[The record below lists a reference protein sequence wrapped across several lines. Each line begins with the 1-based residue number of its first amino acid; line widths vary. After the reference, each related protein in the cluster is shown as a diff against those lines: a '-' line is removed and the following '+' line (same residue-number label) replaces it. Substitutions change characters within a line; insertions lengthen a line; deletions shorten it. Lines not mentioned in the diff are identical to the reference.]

1 MNLCSCSLSRLF
13 LPTYFVKEIKFHSR
27 LFTSSLQRKS
37 RQFHDIVGQKRLRNV
52 QKMCCKCKVVILLT
66 KPIVFLL
73 LFFFFYFFVADAS
86 LDLKV
91 PGKDVQESDQYIYL
105 VVRAL
110 CTRKR
115 FVCFEKID

>member
-1 MNLCSCSLSRLF
+1 MYKKCVASAKLLFCSL
-13 LPTYFVKEIKFHSR
+13 
-27 LFTSSLQRKS
+27 
-37 RQFHDIVGQKRLRNV
+37 N
-52 QKMCCKCKVVILLT
+52 
-66 KPIVFLL
+66 L
-73 LFFFFYFFVADAS
+73 LFFCCFFFYFFVADAS

-115 FVCFEKID
+115 LVCFEKID